1 MTSKPHSAQWCDLPP
16 GDFHLCHF
24 FETPKAGEFAERLLN
39 LQLTLL
45 ATMNEEG
52 DSPEKACIIAN
63 IMRSSEW
70 NASTASPPPPM
81 PVPAVL
87 PQSES
92 PPRGP
97 SPFQPPTPQVLFVV
111 LTLPPPSPE
120 NFPKTSTP
128 YFSKILKSHC
138 ERADLV
144 LNTGSYWLFGV
155 ITHGTAGL
163 ATASNSGPSEPSQQ
177 PVPESAHSCRDSN
190 AFPLILSATNEPV
203 DSKTATQELLVELA
217 TGPEPQVLSTKL
229 PHAQCGRLHG
239 ASLTAFCPLQVHPP
253 PPPHSPPAAA
263 AAVSAD
269 EPPLDAAA
277 AAAPPVEVQPPD
289 TNPSSVS
296 QLSCK
301 LSSGV

>member
-97 SPFQPPTPQVLFVV
+97 SPFQPPTPQ
-111 LTLPPPSPE
+111 
-120 NFPKTSTP
+120 
-128 YFSKILKSHC
+128 
-138 ERADLV
+138 
-144 LNTGSYWLFGV
+144 
-155 ITHGTAGL
+155 
-163 ATASNSGPSEPSQQ
+163 PSEPSQQ
-177 PVPESAHSCRDSN
+177 PVP
-190 AFPLILSATNEPV
+190 ATNEPV